1 MGKSVKES
9 WWKVGPRRQLSGGE
23 SVGKS
28 VTGDDFQ
35 QGRNRD
41 KDETVTDKAETD
53 GVSEL

>member
-9 WWKVGPRRQLSGGE
+9 WWKVGPRRQLSGGK